1 MSIALPDNRQEK
13 WARYRMLVR
22 QGSMDY
28 VTAVT
33 EYVRYCKILR
43 GKK

>member
-1 MSIALPDNRQEK
+1 MSIALPNNRQEK
-13 WARYRMLVR
+13 WVRYRMLVQ

-33 EYVRYCKILR
+33 EYIRYCKML
-43 GKK
+43 GED